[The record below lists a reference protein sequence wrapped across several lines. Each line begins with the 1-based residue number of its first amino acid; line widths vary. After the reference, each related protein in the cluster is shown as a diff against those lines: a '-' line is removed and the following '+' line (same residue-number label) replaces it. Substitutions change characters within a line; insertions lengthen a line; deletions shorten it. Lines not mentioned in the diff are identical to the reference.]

1 MGQNIPSIY
10 LTWRAPDIAAVGT
23 IFYVLRYD
31 VVLDR
36 YLNLT
41 PPRRRLDAL
50 SDEPRWQVI
59 STMHYRIKN
68 SLNNYPN
75 LL

>member
-1 MGQNIPSIY
+1 MGQNIPSFY
-10 LTWRAPDIAAVGT
+10 RPDIAAVGT

-36 YLNLT
+36 YLNLI
-41 PPRRRLDAL
+41 PPRRRFDAL
-50 SDEPRWQVI
+50 RDEPRWRVI
-59 STMHYRIKN
+59 GTIHYRIKN